1 MSHWDRFQKYFVRY
15 PQIGFSI
22 DISRMG
28 FEDSLFTKMAG
39 KIDHA
44 FKAMKELEAGAIA
57 NP

>member
-1 MSHWDRFQKYFVRY
+1 MSHWDRYQKYFVRY
-15 PQIGFSI
+15 PHLGFSI

-44 FKAMKELEAGAIA
+44 LKAMK
-57 NP
+57 